1 MLVTLP
7 RLSGWLLVKETVEP
21 LSSVS
26 PWNALSEL
34 LKSMA
39 EGVAPMRAL
48 KLAPAAATM
57 LVLFICLIAP
67 ALLATVSRPVEFKL
81 PRFTSPL
88 LEVMEVVPPTFKLP
102 VVL

>member
-1 MLVTLP
+1 MP
-7 RLSGWLLVKETVEP
+7 RVSGWLLVKETVEP
-21 LSSVS
+21 FSSVS
-26 PWNALSEL
+26 PWNELREL

-48 KLAPAAATM
+48 KLALAAAKR
-57 LVLFICLIAP
+57 LVLLTCLIAP
-67 ALLATVSRPVEFKL
+67 ALLVTVREPVEFKL

-88 LEVMEVVPPTFKLP
+88 LDVMDVLPPTFKLP